1 MSASAIFRFGRVEP
15 SPLVSFR
22 LSGRIELGL
31 IKITTGN
38 TELILLALVAVEPVE
53 DFFDHLGMRRNVSR
67 VNDGVGL
74 SFSGVP
80 RNLNIGL

>member
-1 MSASAIFRFGRVEP
+1 MDRV
-15 SPLVSFR
+15 R
-22 LSGRIELGL
+22 LFLSGFPGRIELGL
-31 IKITTGN
+31 IKITTEN

-67 VNDGVGL
+67 VKDGVGL